1 MVELRGEEIV
11 SYQAIVKAQQN
22 KYVPEGD
29 NLRMNILSLL
39 TFEGLALID
48 GA

>member
-1 MVELRGEEIV
+1 MEIV
-11 SYQAIVKAQQN
+11 SYQAIVKLN
-22 KYVPEGD
+22 KTIPEGD